1 MNSLFSLLLR
11 VVLAVVL
18 VGGSFAGPAVAME
31 AEPRGC
37 EQTWAEMGELL
48 SHEDRRGV
56 DAAWLD
62 EFNALILEL
71 GLCSGDHSAH
81 NHLSSRWAPLVGIYF
96 RPDDVER
103 VLCLMDLESGG
114 DPSAVNAT
122 SGASGLMQVMPSW
135 APVFGHTV
143 AELQDPIVNLEIA
156 AAILDSYGWDSWSP
170 YRRGS
175 CH

>member
-1 MNSLFSLLLR
+1 MNSLFSLLIR

-18 VGGSFAGPAVAME
+18 VGGGLASPAVAIE
-31 AEPRGC
+31 VDAPSC
-37 EQTWAEMGELL
+37 EQTWADIGELL

-56 DAAWLD
+56 DAQWLE
-62 EFNALILEL
+62 EFNALVLEL
-71 GLCSGDHSAH
+71 GRCPGDHPAY

-114 DPSAVNAT
+114 DPAAVNAS
-122 SGASGLMQVMPSW
+122 SGATGLMQVMPSW
-135 APVFGHTV
+135 APVFGYTV
-143 AELQDPIVNLEIA
+143 ADLQDPIVNLEIA
-156 AAILDSYGWDSWSP
+156 AAILDDYGWDSWSP